1 MLNINDVLNIK
12 KHEIRAKYKS
22 IIYIDQK
29 IYDNN
34 TITETSTDYIIPGLI
49 DIHVP
54 KFKDKCQ
61 IITPYNIN
69 ILKPSQ
75 IIENKN
81 IIELYYGPEDLI
93 IHQKIYNKNI
103 DMSLIIKL
111 FEGRAKHILNPD
123 LLLITLFN
131 QLKNLSGVDLVHIE
145 LIISNMFRMK
155 DNPKIKCRETGK
167 FNNSVIIGQTAQP
180 FIDSWLSS
188 LGFMYID
195 KAIEQGLTKGEKAT
209 MNPLERIMTERF

>member
-1 MLNINDVLNIK
+1 MLNINEVLTIK
-12 KHEIRAKYKS
+12 KHEIRARYKS

-29 IYDNN
+29 IYDNK

-49 DIHVP
+49 NIYIP
-54 KFKDKCQ
+54 EFKDECQ
-61 IITPYNIN
+61 IITQYNIN
-69 ILKPSQ
+69 ISKPTT

-81 IIELYYGPEDLI
+81 IIELHYDSNDLI
-93 IHQKIYNKNI
+93 IHQKVYDKNT

-111 FEGRAKHILNPD
+111 FEGRAKHISNPE

-131 QLKNLSGVDLVHIE
+131 QLKNLAGIDLVHIE

-180 FIDSWLSS
+180 FTDSWLSS

-195 KAIEQGLTKGEKAT
+195 KAIEQGLVKGEKAT
-209 MNPLERIMTERF
+209 MDPLEKIMIEKF